1 MNEIK
6 IAEKICI
13 SCPVGCHLHIEWTI
27 DAPDV
32 YAISGNGCKR
42 GIEYGENEMRQPM
55 RMATTTVRITGGKVA
70 RLPVKTS
77 APIPKASV
85 VPLCLFL
92 DELEVNAPIAL
103 GDVIVKNI
111 FNSGADV
118 IACRTIEVNDSSIY
132 QGV

>member
-6 IAEKICI
+6 VVEKICI
-13 SCPVGCHLHIEWTI
+13 SCPIGCHLRIEWST
-27 DAPDV
+27 DVPNV

-42 GIEYGENEMRQPM
+42 GIEYGENEMRHPM
-55 RMATTTVRITGGKVA
+55 RMATTTVGIIGGKVA

-85 VPLCLFL
+85 LPLCLFL
-92 DELEVNAPIAL
+92 DTLELNAPIAL

-118 IACRTIEVNDSSIY
+118 IACRTIEVNDSGVY

>member
-6 IAEKICI
+6 ITEKICI
-13 SCPVGCHLHIEWTI
+13 SCPIGCHLRIEWTV
-27 DAPDV
+27 DAPNV

-55 RMATTTVRITGGKVA
+55 RMATTTVRIIGGKVD

-85 VPLCLFL
+85 EPLCRFL
-92 DELEVNAPIAL
+92 DGLELHAPIAL

-118 IACRTIEVNDSSIY
+118 IACRSVLLQN
-132 QGV
+132 V

>member
-1 MNEIK
+1 MNETK
-6 IAEKICI
+6 VVEKICI
-13 SCPVGCHLHIEWTI
+13 SCPIGCHLRIEWTV
-27 DAPDV
+27 DAPNF

-55 RMATTTVRITGGKVA
+55 RMATTTIRLNGGKVS

-85 VPLCLFL
+85 GPLCQFL
-92 DELEVNAPIAL
+92 DELELNAPISL

-118 IACRTIEVNDSSIY
+118 IACRTIEVNDSGVY